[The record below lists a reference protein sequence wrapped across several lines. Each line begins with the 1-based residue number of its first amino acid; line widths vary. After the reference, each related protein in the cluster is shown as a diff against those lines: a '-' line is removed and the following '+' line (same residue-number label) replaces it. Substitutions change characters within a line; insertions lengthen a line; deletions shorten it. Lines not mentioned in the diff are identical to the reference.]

1 MTILKD
7 VGELGDDTIPEFLRG
22 AQFCVMGKTTQ
33 DVSVIIGV
41 DTANRNM
48 CTQYPPIEND
58 PKHLLS
64 SEVYHKFT
72 QIRDHKIDEREGR
85 EDLFP
90 DGINSFKAKE
100 LDSMLDE
107 AHDEVVGAP
116 R

>member
-7 VGELGDDTIPEFLRG
+7 AGEPGDDKIPEFFRG
-22 AQFCVMGKTTQ
+22 DQFRVVEKTTP
-33 DVSVIIGV
+33 DVSLIIGV
-41 DTANRNM
+41 DTANGNM
-48 CTQYPPIEND
+48 YTQYPPIEND